1 MYKILVVA
9 PSWVGDAMLMQPMLA
24 RLKQRHSGCRIDVLA
39 PPWTAGLLHALPEV
53 DSVITNPFGHGALQ
67 LKARYKLGC
76 ELRAAQYDQAIVLP
90 NSLKSALVTF
100 FARIPLR
107 TGFVGESRYGLLN
120 DARKLDKTVLPF
132 MVERFA
138 YLAEEKNGVIPRPL
152 QDPKLQISDAQRET
166 TLQKLALNL
175 TQPVAVFCPGAEYG
189 PAKRWPENYYAEL
202 AARFQKSGYAV
213 WLIGSNKDQI
223 VAEKINELSGGVCVN
238 LCGKT
243 NLADAL
249 ALLSCA
255 NIVVS
260 NDSGLMHL
268 AAAQD
273 KPLLALFGSSSPQFT
288 PPLSKNARVIKI
300 EIACSPCFKRECPL
314 GHFNCMMQLT
324 PDSVWQQFEQLGD
337 AQTAP
342 FSDLPI

>member
-24 RLKQRHSGCRIDVLA
+24 RLKQLHSDCQIDVLA

-53 DSVITNPFGHGALQ
+53 DTVITNPFGHGALQ

-76 ELRAAQYDQAIVLP
+76 ELHAARYDQAIILP
-90 NSLKSALVTF
+90 NSLKSALATF
-100 FARIPLR
+100 FAKIPLR
-107 TGFVGESRYGLLN
+107 TGFIGESRYGLLN

-152 QDPKLQISDAQRET
+152 RDPKLHISDAQRAV

-189 PAKRWPENYYAEL
+189 PAKRWPENYYAQL
-202 AARFQKSGYAV
+202 ATRFQKLGYAV
-213 WLIGSNKDQI
+213 WLIGSGKDQP
-223 VAEKINELSGGVCVN
+223 VAEEINELSGGMCVN

-255 NIVVS
+255 KIVVS

-300 EIACSPCFKRECPL
+300 EIACSPCFKRVCPL
-314 GHFNCMMQLT
+314 GHFNCMMQLS
-324 PDSVWQQFEQLGD
+324 PDLVWQQFEQLNI
-337 AQTAP
+337 AT
-342 FSDLPI
+342 

>member
-24 RLKQRHSGCRIDVLA
+24 RLKQRHADCRIDILA

-53 DSVITNPFGHGALQ
+53 DHIITNPFPHGALQ
-67 LKARYKLGC
+67 LKARFKLGR
-76 ELRAAQYDQAIVLP
+76 ELRAAGYDQAVVLP
-90 NSLKSALVTF
+90 NSLKSALVPF
-100 FARIPLR
+100 FAGIPLR

-138 YLAEEKNGVIPRPL
+138 FLAETADGQIPRPL
-152 QDPKLQISDAQRET
+152 ADPKLSISPAQRDL
-166 TLQKLALNL
+166 TLQKLGL
-175 TQPVAVFCPGAEYG
+175 TLDRPVAAFCPGAEYG
-189 PAKRWPENYYAEL
+189 PAKRWPESYYAQL
-202 AARFQKSGYAV
+202 AQRFHAQGYAI
-213 WLIGSNKDQI
+213 WLIGSGKDSD
-223 VAEKINELSGGVCVN
+223 VATEIDQLSGGLCTN

-243 NLADAL
+243 DLADAIAML
-249 ALLSCA
+249 GCA
-255 NIVVS
+255 SVVVS

-273 KPLLALFGSSSPQFT
+273 RPMLALFGSSSPQFT
-288 PPLSKNARVIKI
+288 PPLSPQARVIKI
-300 EIACSPCFKRECPL
+300 DIACSPCFKRVCPL

-324 PDSVWQQFEQLGD
+324 PERVWQDFEKLQSE
-337 AQTAP
+337 TH
-342 FSDLPI
+342 I